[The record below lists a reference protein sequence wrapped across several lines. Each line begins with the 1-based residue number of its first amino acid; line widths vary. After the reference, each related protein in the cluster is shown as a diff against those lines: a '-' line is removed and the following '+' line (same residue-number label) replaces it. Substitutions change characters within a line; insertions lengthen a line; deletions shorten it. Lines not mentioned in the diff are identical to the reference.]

1 VIPDKNPNG
10 ETPYDS
16 ALAASKSGSRSEAQR
31 DTHVLVVDDSAVMRQ
46 VTAEVLSQEPG
57 IRVSVAADPLI
68 AMDKMKR
75 QRPDVIL
82 LDLEMP
88 RMDGLTF
95 LRKIMAEDPIP
106 VVVCSALAPPR
117 SDTALL
123 AFDDGAVD
131 VISKP
136 TVGVKSFLYESAVL
150 LIDTVRSAAQARVRR
165 RSSPLMPVEPKNSA
179 DAVLPNRRAP
189 ALRFTTDKVVVV
201 GASTGGTEAILAF
214 LEGMPPDAPAI
225 VIVQHMPEAFTAGF
239 ARRLDCMC
247 QIEVKEARDGD
258 RVLQGRALIAPGNR
272 HTLLRRSG
280 GHYTVEVTDGPL
292 VSRHRPSVD
301 VLFRSAAQ
309 AAGPNAIGVIMTGM
323 GDDGAAGLLEMKEA
337 GAWTIAQDEASCIV
351 FGMPGEAVAR
361 GAVGELCS
369 LPVLA
374 RTVLERVQRAGPARR
389 QSLPAGQTETVST

>member
-1 VIPDKNPNG
+1 MRPERPSSG
-10 ETPYDS
+10 EPWSVPADS
-16 ALAASKSGSRSEAQR
+16 RREAARNRQR
-31 DTHVLVVDDSAVMRQ
+31 EIEVLVVDDSAVVRQ
-46 VTAEVLSQEPG
+46 VTAAVLSQEPG
-57 IRVSVAADPLI
+57 MHVSVAADPLI

-106 VVVCSALAPPR
+106 VVVCSALAPPG

-136 TVGVKSFLYESAVL
+136 TVGVKNFLYESAIL
-150 LIDTVRSAAQARVRR
+150 LIDTVRSAAQARVVRR
-165 RSSPLMPVEPKNSA
+165 TSPFAPTEPKNSA
-179 DAVLPNRRAP
+179 DAVLPSRKAP

-201 GASTGGTEAILAF
+201 GASTGGTEAILTF
-214 LEGMPPDAPAI
+214 LEGMPADGPAM
-225 VIVQHMPEAFTAGF
+225 VIVQHMPEAFTSGF
-239 ARRLDCMC
+239 ARRLNSLCE
-247 QIEVKEARDGD
+247 IEVKEAARAD

-272 HTLLRRSG
+272 HILLHRSG
-280 GHYTVEVTDGPL
+280 GHYIVELTDGPL

-337 GAWTIAQDEASCIV
+337 GAWTIAQDEASCVV
-351 FGMPGEAVAR
+351 FGMPKEAVAR
-361 GAVGELCS
+361 GAVEETTS
-369 LPVLA
+369 LSLLS
-374 RTVLERVQRAGPARR
+374 RTVLERVRPAKVNQRDCSFPSPGARL
-389 QSLPAGQTETVST
+389 S